1 MGQKIARA
9 FDIINNNCGL
19 YERMRV
25 SMISNIPSVK
35 SKEIPDSYENI
46 KKMEAAIK
54 EVLNGQNEKMDL
66 VIKSLR

>member
-9 FDIINNNCGL
+9 FEIIHNKCGL

-25 SMISNIPSVK
+25 SMISNIPSIK